1 MLESVASMSA
11 SEYVKVVQPMIFPMQ
26 QVEWF
31 ANEIKARNENMKS
44 KVASAGGKSFLYAFL
59 TGGTFWL
66 IGIVFL
72 CNSITVGEHFSWSTL
87 FNLDALFFLVMTCIA
102 FFWFNALRK
111 KKVNH
116 LKIDVSNTISSM
128 VKDRNKL
135 TGSMYQTLQDYV
147 PQEYWYTFALQ
158 KIVGYLQNGRAIYP
172 MQAFN
177 LFEEEMHRMRMEQ
190 MQQEIM
196 IANQKQVTWGAISAI
211 ANISTA
217 ISVSNRG

>member
-1 MLESVASMSA
+1 
-11 SEYVKVVQPMIFPMQ
+11 
-26 QVEWF
+26 
-31 ANEIKARNENMKS
+31 
-44 KVASAGGKSFLYAFL
+44 
-59 TGGTFWL
+59 
-66 IGIVFL
+66 
-72 CNSITVGEHFSWSTL
+72 
-87 FNLDALFFLVMTCIA
+87 MTCIA
-102 FFWFNALRK
+102 FFWFNALRRK
-111 KKVNH
+111 AVTC

-135 TGSMYQTLQDYV
+135 TGSMYQTLQNYV
-147 PQEYWYTFALQ
+147 PQEYWYAFALQ
-158 KIVGYLQNGRAIYP
+158 KIVGYLQNGRAISP

-217 ISVSNRG
+217 ISVSNR